1 MTSRTLAA
9 YLGALVVIAWA
20 VLVAWERLRRPA
32 PPDVLI
38 QGADPRTVT
47 LASGGT
53 IEWRR

>member
-1 MTSRTLAA
+1 MTRLVLSM
-9 YLGALVVIAWA
+9 LGALVVIAWA

-47 LASGGT
+47 LASGGMAQ
-53 IEWRR
+53 WW